1 MIPSSILYF
10 FGTIA
15 ITLVI
20 TWWAAKRSSSKEAL
34 YAASSSISG
43 NQNGLAIAGD
53 FMSAGTVL
61 GIVGL
66 YFMVGVD
73 VSLYFIAPIAG
84 LGLGLA
90 LIVGPLRRFG
100 RFTLG
105 DVVAERLNDPR
116 MRVVLGICTI
126 TISII
131 NLVAQMVGAG
141 GLISIVFGL
150 NFEMAVV
157 IVGGLMSI
165 YVAFG
170 GMLAATWVQIIKAV
184 FLVGSVIVLSILCVV
199 KMGGMALRSHRGGAL
214 STTLLV

>member
-73 VSLYFIAPIAG
+73 VSLYFI
-84 LGLGLA
+84 
-90 LIVGPLRRFG
+90 V
-100 RFTLG
+100 
-105 DVVAERLNDPR
+105 
-116 MRVVLGICTI
+116 
-126 TISII
+126 
-131 NLVAQMVGAG
+131 
-141 GLISIVFGL
+141 
-150 NFEMAVV
+150 
-157 IVGGLMSI
+157 
-165 YVAFG
+165 
-170 GMLAATWVQIIKAV
+170 
-184 FLVGSVIVLSILCVV
+184 
-199 KMGGMALRSHRGGAL
+199 
-214 STTLLV
+214 